1 MALRPGRYNDI
12 VSDLHGRV
20 NPKYAPK
27 PKQRMAGEQVPAGLE
42 QLLKEIREEGAEEL
56 RQEAIVQAM
65 HPEVSVQGL
74 MDGTSRTAEQQVAR
88 GLLFNGTM
96 PAVLPADRYA
106 VADLTDRTQLG
117 IAGPFQSDSTVRQST
132 TGGLVE
138 RNTEDGP
145 EKFLEVDHR
154 PILTEYLTPKT
165 EAKLYDT
172 WRRLNPQEN
181 KFARRNFNALGGEY
195 YGQQILK
202 AMGASPVTDSQRS
215 KAVRSGQ
222 RGRQAAYLAGSDRV
236 SPADSTLGTDRLVE
250 NSVGLLQPDIDLSG
264 DYRYLT
270 TGGEVKVG
278 DYQTGLTELR
288 GRPVDTVRLNLIKSM
303 DGATPSEVRDFKQN
317 YAAAA
322 GALKQQGINPT
333 PDAVIAAMADV
344 TLPPIKQGSYGDGI
358 RGGKALSA
366 LDTFAQQNP
375 VHQFRYDTVLYGL
388 QSPGV
393 RDNPRGMVPE
403 EVIFLDNRKAND
415 AIGKLELMPSISPS
429 GSEINVT
436 PKIKDLA
443 RYGAAARLTSDPRVK
458 QLL

>member
-1 MALRPGRYNDI
+1 MALRASDI
-12 VSDLHGRV
+12 ARMEAKDLSRW
-20 NPKYAPK
+20 APK
-27 PKQRMAGEQVPAGLE
+27 PKQRMAGDEIPAGLE
-42 QLLKEIREEGAEEL
+42 GLLKEIREEGAEEL

-74 MDGTSRTAEQQVAR
+74 INGSSRTAEQQVAR
-88 GLLFNGTM
+88 GLLFDGVM
-96 PAVLPADRYA
+96 PDVLPADRYA
-106 VADLTDRTQLG
+106 VADLADKAQLG
-117 IAGPFQSDSTVRQST
+117 VAGPFQSDSTVRQST
-132 TGGLVE
+132 TGGLVT

-154 PILTEYLTPKT
+154 PILTEYLTPQT
-165 EAKLYDT
+165 EARLYDA
-172 WRRLNPQEN
+172 WRDLNPQEN
-181 KFARRNFNALGGEY
+181 QFARRNFNALGGEY
-195 YGQQILK
+195 YGQQMLK
-202 AMGASPVTDSQRS
+202 AMGARPVADSQRS
-215 KAVRSGQ
+215 EAVRSGQ

-236 SPADSTLGTDRLVE
+236 SPADSTLGTNRLVE

-264 DYRYLT
+264 DYRYLSNT
-270 TGGEVKVG
+270 GEVKVG

-303 DGATPSEVRDFKQN
+303 DGATSAEVSNFKQN
-317 YAAAA
+317 YAAVG
-322 GALKQQGINPT
+322 GALKRQGINPT
-333 PDAVIAAMADV
+333 PDAVLAAMADV
-344 TLPPIKQGSYGDGI
+344 TLPPVKQGSYGDGI

-366 LDTFAQQNP
+366 LDTFAEQNP
-375 VHQFRYDTVLYGL
+375 VDQFRYDTVLYGL

-403 EVIFLDNRKAND
+403 EVIFLDNRKANE

-443 RYGAAARLTSDPRVK
+443 RHGAAARITQDPRIA
-458 QLL
+458 QLLG